1 MLIAR
6 DYSRKS
12 VQNYCFFCNH
22 ANILAKK
29 VKFICICNK
38 KAVILCPIWKRHA
51 SCIDTITAKWCNG
64 STTDSGS
71 VCLGSNP
78 SLATKFLF
86 LMRRKIAII
95 AGGDSSEYEVSLRS
109 AAGIY
114 SFLKPTPTP
123 FLKGRELDYDLTI
136 VCLRGKEWR
145 ALAETDNE
153 LQKNNGAVPMDSDKW
168 VTIDKNDFS
177 YTYQD
182 EKIPFDFAYITI
194 HGTPGENGVLQGYLD
209 MLGVPYSC
217 CGVLAAAM
225 TFNKYTCNQYL
236 KGFGVN
242 VAESVLLRK
251 NQEPRTKS
259 QDIVAQ
265 VGLPCFIKTN
275 VGGSSFG
282 VTKVKTLE
290 DVIPAI
296 EKAFG
301 EGDEVICEAE
311 MKGIEITCGVYKTKN
326 KAVAFPITEVVT
338 SNEFF
343 DYDAKY
349 NGQVDEITPARI
361 PDEVRDKVQALTLK
375 IYDILGCKG
384 IIRVDY
390 ILTGDEAMR
399 REAKGEEARGER
411 REAKGEEAR
420 GERREAKGDEGEWK
434 INLLEVN
441 TTPGMTATS
450 FIPQQIRA
458 AGLEIGEVL
467 GEIIEDS
474 LEVKN

>member
-22 ANILAKK
+22 ANILTKK

-38 KAVILCPIWKRHA
+38 KAVILCPIWERHA

-71 VCLGSNP
+71 VCLGSSP

-114 SFLKPTPTP
+114 SFLKPTHCSMNVHSGHPIEQSSSP
-123 FLKGRELDYDLTI
+123 IKGRELDYDLTI

-177 YTYQD
+177 YTYQG
-182 EKIPFDFAYITI
+182 EKIQFDFAYITI

-209 MLGVPYSC
+209 MVGVPYSC

-290 DVIPAI
+290 DVVPAI

-390 ILTGDEAMR
+390 ILTEKPTPTPSLKG
-399 REAKGEEARGER
+399 RENGNWE
-411 REAKGEEAR
+411 
-420 GERREAKGDEGEWK
+420 

-467 GEIIEDS
+467 GEIIEDNFI
-474 LEVKN
+474 V